1 MEKLVR
7 QICIDSDALI
17 ELVLGNEKVS
27 NFIKETEAEWHTTAI
42 NIFEIWS
49 ERNAKQQNIEN
60 LIQGLKKQNLDEN
73 AAVKAGEIRRRL
85 KETGDLIEIR
95 DIFIASI
102 CIQNNMELLTNNKK
116 HFKRLKKFGLKLI

>member
-1 MEKLVR
+1 MVR

-17 ELVLGNEKVS
+17 ELVLGNEETS

-60 LIQGLKKQNLDEN
+60 LIQGLKKQNLDED
-73 AAVKAGEIRRRL
+73 AAIKAGEIRRRL
-85 KETGDLIEIR
+85 KETGDTIEIR

-102 CIQNNMELLTNNKK
+102 CIENNLELLTNNKK
-116 HFKRLKKFGLKLI
+116 HFERLKKFGLKLV